1 MVEGYILEINKHYPD
16 SLLPIYFQKK
26 FYVRKQKP
34 QSTTSYASL
43 NLRQVGV
50 KSEQVPPVRLK
61 KLKTDMKSLS
71 LENEYLKNMD
81 IQAEKL
87 QLIEWLARLNNTT
100 TLKRF
105 ITLKKEQEKD
115 WWDQLSTEEK
125 SEIDEGLAQADRGEV
140 VSHKEVMAKYKK
152 WR

>member
-1 MVEGYILEINKHYPD
+1 M
-16 SLLPIYFQKK
+16 
-26 FYVRKQKP
+26 
-34 QSTTSYASL
+34 
-43 NLRQVGV
+43 
-50 KSEQVPPVRLK
+50 
-61 KLKTDMKSLS
+61 
-71 LENEYLKNMD
+71 LKNMD

-115 WWDQLSTEEK
+115 WWDQLSADEK
-125 SEIDEGLAQADRGEV
+125 SEIEEGLAQADRGEV
-140 VSHKEVMAKYKK
+140 ISHKEVMAKYKK